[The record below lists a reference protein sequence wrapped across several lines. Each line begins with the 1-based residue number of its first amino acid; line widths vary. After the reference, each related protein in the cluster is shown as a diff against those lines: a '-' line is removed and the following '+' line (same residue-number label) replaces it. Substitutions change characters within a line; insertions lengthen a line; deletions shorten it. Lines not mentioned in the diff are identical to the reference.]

1 MSEYRRCLEAFLEYP
16 WERRSE
22 IDFVDQLRIYYEEE
36 FQGLSDSFVQE
47 NVGRIYEDAV
57 EDLIETASSEFI
69 EMLESL
75 I

>member
-1 MSEYRRCLEAFLEYP
+1 MSEYKKCLCAFLDYP

-22 IDFVDQLRIYYEEE
+22 IDFVDHLRVYYNEE
-36 FQGLSDSFVQE
+36 FCDLSDSFVHE
-47 NVGRIYEDAV
+47 NIGRIYEDAV

-75 I
+75 T